1 MRILAWV
8 IALLIVAVAR
18 ADQGAC
24 DRIREAN
31 VKTGSS
37 HGQMKMTGYAFA
49 ADTPG
54 IYGLGVHT
62 CSYLRDES
70 VDGQPA
76 AVYREQ
82 YQSKTGSTDAQIWI
96 SKTSGLLLREE
107 QDGEVIGK
115 GKGHI
120 AYRWTAR
127 TSDEPARAAAGSGS
141 TPKSDGKLPIYP
153 RGRNLNDMPAS
164 AIAQGVPMVLET
176 GDSVATVDGWYK
188 SHVPGSCARST
199 AAQGVKYACPAGS
212 IMIYAHGGK
221 TQIAFVP
228 AMATSAGRQP

>member
-1 MRILAWV
+1 MKTAIGVLILVVLAG
-8 IALLIVAVAR
+8 AAAR
-18 ADQGAC
+18 ADPNTC
-24 DRIREAN
+24 DLIREAN

-49 ADTPG
+49 ADTPA
-54 IYGLGVHT
+54 IYGSGTHT

-70 VDGQPA
+70 INGQPA

-82 YQSKTGSTDAQIWI
+82 YRSKAGSTDATLWI

-107 QDGEVIGK
+107 QDGEVPGK

-120 AYRWTAR
+120 AYRWTSA
-127 TSDEPARAAAGSGS
+127 EPVPAGGS
-141 TPKSDGKLPIYP
+141 SPKGDGKLPIYP

-164 AIAQGVPMVLET
+164 AVAQGVPMVLET
-176 GDSVATVDGWYK
+176 GDSVATVDAWYK
-188 SHVPGSCARST
+188 SHVPGSCARTT

-212 IMIYAHGGK
+212 IVIYPHEGK

-228 AMATSAGRQP
+228 AMATSAGKQP